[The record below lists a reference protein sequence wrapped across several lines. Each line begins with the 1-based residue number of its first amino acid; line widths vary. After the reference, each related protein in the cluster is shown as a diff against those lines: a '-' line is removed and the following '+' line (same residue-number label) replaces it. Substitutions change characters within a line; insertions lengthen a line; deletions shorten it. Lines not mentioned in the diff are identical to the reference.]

1 MVSKARIFVRDAGKV
16 IIVISMILWGLST
29 YGPKARMHAVA
40 EKYEHAPP
48 SEMKAKNAELL
59 ENS

>member
-29 YGPKARMHAVA
+29 YGPKERMHAVA
-40 EKYEHAPP
+40 EKYAHAT
-48 SEMKAKNAELL
+48 
-59 ENS
+59 